1 LYAVVVDCASCGA
14 ALKKEYAHILEEMGE
29 DPRPARELAGKVA
42 DISEILARFDF
53 EKVLK
58 PVERRV
64 TYHDPCHLG
73 RSQGV
78 KEEPR
83 SLLRRIPGLELVEMA
98 GAETCCGGG
107 ASLPWEHPEVA
118 SGIGGNK
125 AQSIRDTRAAVVAS
139 GCPWC
144 RQQISANLGDESIRV
159 LHPVELIAAAL
170 KEG

>member
-1 LYAVVVDCASCGA
+1 
-14 ALKKEYAHILEEMGE
+14 
-29 DPRPARELAGKVA
+29 
-42 DISEILARFDF
+42 
-53 EKVLK
+53 
-58 PVERRV
+58 
-64 TYHDPCHLG
+64 
-73 RSQGV
+73 
-78 KEEPR
+78 
-83 SLLRRIPGLELVEMA
+83 
-98 GAETCCGGG
+98 
-107 ASLPWEHPEVA
+107 VA